1 MIFRTYGIG
10 AERHPISVFRMN
22 NSSNPSPARNL
33 TRTLI
38 HGFLVG
44 LWVIQV
50 APAEEVSV
58 ESQPTG
64 SSAGHAIPAGEA
76 GHRSH
81 IKPFFE
87 TYCIQCHG
95 PDKSKGKIT
104 LHTLDGNL
112 AAGADGEMERWE
124 KILEV
129 MDFEE
134 MPPEDEK
141 QPTAAEREAV
151 KAWIDQGM
159 RDHVAKAAD
168 VKAAP
173 LARRLTNFEYQ
184 NTMRDL
190 LGIDLELIKD
200 LPQDPE
206 KPYHFNNSAEFMLL
220 GPEQLDRYLKAAR
233 RALASAIVDPGKP
246 KVHRQQWTFGS
257 EGPAFASAKP
267 DELGVYS
274 HGRGSIASG
283 VTVDSWP
290 ETGEYRVRIK
300 AAAILPPGFK
310 EVPLR
315 IVMGSHL
322 RGDAGTGDYAPVGM
336 LHLSNTVDDMREFE
350 FRGRIENHPI
360 HVGQVTAKGPL
371 PPKRY
376 IYPQNLFDNGQ
387 LNDHR
392 RNHLDTSWQNSV
404 PRAVVR
410 TIEFEAPVID
420 VWPPSHHTRILPE
433 SSLRSADPDEYIR
446 GVLEKFITRAFRR
459 PASQDE
465 LARFFKLYKMLEPS
479 FDTLEETMRETLA
492 MVLTTPQFLYHTVAA
507 DGLTTPGYE
516 LASRLSYFL
525 WGSLP
530 DEELLALAAGKKLDD
545 PTVIEAQARRM
556 LADDRAK
563 DFIRNFTTQW
573 LSIEK
578 TKAININRQLFPR
591 FLFTVP
597 NGERFGQEELFRP
610 TIRDHMIDETV
621 GFIGELIRRNASVL
635 NIVDSDFAWLNEPLA
650 AHYGI
655 KGVQGLEFRAVPLAP
670 DAPLGGLP
678 TQGSVLVGNGTGSA
692 PHPIYRAVWLRE
704 AILGDEV
711 APPPAEVPA
720 LSDTAGEEVE
730 NATTIKEMLR
740 IHRTVESCNDCHARL
755 DPWGIPFEEYNAIGQ
770 YQPKIP
776 KNGTTVRKF
785 SKSMDGDLNGYAE
798 YLKTVNT
805 IPVDS
810 VARVPNGPEVAGM
823 KELKEYLLKDRK
835 DKVAENVI
843 RRLLTYGIGRALTY
857 QDRYTVEELLEQ
869 SEKSEHRF
877 QDMILTICRS
887 EIFRTPINTTN

>member
-1 MIFRTYGIG
+1 MCG
-10 AERHPISVFRMN
+10 AS
-22 NSSNPSPARNL
+22 
-33 TRTLI
+33 
-38 HGFLVG
+38 
-44 LWVIQV
+44 
-50 APAEEVSV
+50 AEV
-58 ESQPTG
+58 EPKTSQATG
-64 SSAGHAIPAGEA
+64 STDGHAIPAGEA

-87 TYCIQCHG
+87 TYCIKCHG
-95 PDKSKGKIT
+95 PDKSKGNIT
-104 LHTLDGNL
+104 LHTLDGDL

-129 MDFEE
+129 MDLEE

-141 QPTAAEREAV
+141 QPTSAEREAV
-151 KAWIDQGM
+151 KGWIDQGM

-168 VKAAP
+168 VEAAP

-190 LGIDLELIKD
+190 LGIDLKLIKD
-200 LPQDPE
+200 LPQDPA
-206 KPYHFNNSAEFMLL
+206 KPYHFNNNAEFMLL
-220 GPEQLDRYLKAAR
+220 GPEQLERYLKTAR

-246 KVHRQQWTFGS
+246 KVHRQKWTFGS
-257 EGPAFASAKP
+257 EGPAFASAKS
-267 DELGVYS
+267 DELGIYS
-274 HGRGSIASG
+274 NSRGSIASG
-283 VTVDSWP
+283 VAVDSWP
-290 ETGEYRVRIK
+290 DTGEYRIRIK
-300 AAAILPPGFK
+300 AAAILPQGFK

-322 RGDAGTGDYAPVGM
+322 RSDFGTGDYAPVGM
-336 LHLSNTVDDMREFE
+336 LYLSNSVDNMRDFE

-360 HVGQVTAKGPL
+360 QVGMVTAKGHL

-376 IYPQNLFDNGQ
+376 INPQNLFDNGQ

-392 RNHLDTSWQNSV
+392 INHLDTSWQNSV
-404 PRAVVR
+404 PRAVIR

-420 VWPPSHHTRILPE
+420 VWPPAHHTRILPE
-433 SSLRSADPDEYIR
+433 SSLSSADPDEYIR
-446 GVLEKFITRAFRR
+446 GVLERFISRAFRR

-465 LARFFKLYKMLEPS
+465 RERFFKIYKMLEPS
-479 FDTLEETMRETLA
+479 FDTIEETMRETLA
-492 MVLTTPQFLYHTVAA
+492 MVLTSPQFLYHTVAT

-530 DEELLALAAGKKLDD
+530 DDELLALAAGKKLDD
-545 PTVIEAQARRM
+545 PAVIEAQARRM

-578 TKAININRQLFPR
+578 TKAVNINRQLFPR

-610 TIRDHMIDETV
+610 TIRDYMIDETV
-621 GFIGELIRRNASVL
+621 GFIGELIRRNASVM
-635 NIVDSDFAWLNEPLA
+635 NIVHSDFAWLNEPLA

-670 DAPLGGLP
+670 DTYLGGLP
-678 TQGSVLVGNGTGSA
+678 TQGSVLIGNGTGSA

-720 LSDTAGEEVE
+720 LTDTAGEEAN

-755 DPWGIPFEEYNAIGQ
+755 DPWGILFEEYNAIGQ
-770 YQPKIP
+770 FQPKIP
-776 KNGTTVRKF
+776 KNGATVRKF
-785 SKSMDGDLNGYAE
+785 SEKLDGNLQAYAD

-810 VARVPNGPEVAGM
+810 AARVPNGPEVSGM
-823 KELKEYLLKDRK
+823 KELKEYLLKNRK
-835 DKVAENVI
+835 KDVAENAI
-843 RRLLTYGIGRALTY
+843 RRLLTYGIGRSLTY
-857 QDRYTVEELLEQ
+857 QDRYTVEELLKQ
-869 SEKSEHRF
+869 SEKSEYRF

-887 EIFRTPINTTN
+887 EFFRTPITTSKQ

>member
-1 MIFRTYGIG
+1 
-10 AERHPISVFRMN
+10 MN
-22 NSSNPSPARNL
+22 YASNHQSTRNL
-33 TRTLI
+33 TRILT
-38 HGFLVG
+38 HGFFAG
-44 LWVIQV
+44 LWMIQV
-50 APAEEVSV
+50 APGEEVSV
-58 ESQPTG
+58 KSGTSGPT
-64 SSAGHAIPAGEA
+64 AGHAIPAGEA

-87 TYCIQCHG
+87 NYCIKCHG

-104 LHTLDGNL
+104 LHTLDGDL
-112 AAGADGEMERWE
+112 TAGADGEMERWE

-129 MDFEE
+129 MDLEE
-134 MPPEDEK
+134 MPPEEEK
-141 QPTAAEREAV
+141 QPTAAERAAV

-159 RDHVAKAAD
+159 RDHVAKSAD
-168 VKAAP
+168 VKSAP

-200 LPQDPE
+200 LSQDPE

-220 GPEQLDRYLKAAR
+220 GPEQLDRYLKTAR
-233 RALASAIVDPGKP
+233 RALASAIVDPEKP
-246 KVHRQQWTFGS
+246 KVHRQQWNFGS

-274 HGRGSIASG
+274 NGRGSIASG
-283 VTVDSWP
+283 VVVDSWP
-290 ETGEYRVRIK
+290 ETGEYRIRIK

-322 RGDAGTGDYAPVGM
+322 RSDAGTGDFAPVGM

-420 VWPPSHHTRILPE
+420 VWPPAHHTRILPE

-446 GVLEKFITRAFRR
+446 GVLGKFITRAYRR

-492 MVLTTPQFLYHTVAA
+492 MVLTSPQFLYHTVAA

-530 DEELLALAAGKKLDD
+530 DDELLALAAGKKLDD
-545 PTVIEAQARRM
+545 PAVIEAQARRM
-556 LADDRAK
+556 LADDKAK
-563 DFIRNFTTQW
+563 DFVRNFTMQW

-578 TKAININRQLFPR
+578 TKAVNINRQLFPR

-610 TIRDHMIDETV
+610 TIRDYMIDETV

-635 NIVDSDFAWLNEPLA
+635 NIVHSDFAWLNEPLA

-655 KGVQGLEFRAVPLAP
+655 RGVQGLQFRAVPLAP

-740 IHRTVESCNDCHARL
+740 IHRTVESCNDCHVRL

-770 YQPKIP
+770 FQPKIP
-776 KNGTTVRKF
+776 KNGATVRKF
-785 SKSMDGDLNGYAE
+785 SRSIDGDLDGYAE
-798 YLKTVNT
+798 YLKTVNNLT
-805 IPVDS
+805 VDS

-823 KELKEYLLKDRK
+823 KELKEYLLKDRNE
-835 DKVAENVI
+835 DVAENAI

-869 SEKSEHRF
+869 SEKSEHRL

>member
-1 MIFRTYGIG
+1 MNYVSNHQPIG
-10 AERHPISVFRMN
+10 
-22 NSSNPSPARNL
+22 NL
-33 TRTLI
+33 TRILI
-38 HGFLVG
+38 HGILLA
-44 LWVIQV
+44 LWMIQV

-58 ESQPTG
+58 KYETSG
-64 SSAGHAIPAGEA
+64 SSSGHAIPAGEA

-87 TYCIQCHG
+87 NYCIKCHG

-124 KILEV
+124 KIIEV
-129 MDFEE
+129 MDLEE

-159 RDHVAKAAD
+159 RDHVAKASD
-168 VKAAP
+168 VKSAP

-200 LPQDPE
+200 LPQDPA

-220 GPEQLDRYLKAAR
+220 GPEQLDRYLKTAR

-274 HGRGSIASG
+274 NSRGSIASG
-283 VTVDSWP
+283 VAVDSWP
-290 ETGEYRVRIK
+290 ETGEYRIRIK

-322 RGDAGTGDYAPVGM
+322 RSDFGTGDYATVGM
-336 LHLSNTVDDMREFE
+336 LYLNNSVDDMREFE

-360 HVGQVTAKGPL
+360 QVGMVTAKGHL

-376 IYPQNLFDNGQ
+376 INPQNLFDNGQ

-392 RNHLDTSWQNSV
+392 INHLDTSWQNSV
-404 PRAVVR
+404 PRAVIR
-410 TIEFEAPVID
+410 IIEFEAPVID
-420 VWPPSHHTRILPE
+420 VWPPAHHTRILPE

-446 GVLEKFITRAFRR
+446 GVLKKFISRAFRR

-465 LARFFKLYKMLEPS
+465 RERFFKIYKMLEPS

-492 MVLTTPQFLYHTVAA
+492 MVLTSPQFLYHTVAA
-507 DGLTTPGYE
+507 DGLTTPNHE
-516 LASRLSYFL
+516 MASRLSYFL
-525 WGSLP
+525 WGSMP
-530 DEELLALAAGKKLDD
+530 DDELLALAAEKKLDD
-545 PTVIEAQARRM
+545 PAVIEAQARRL
-556 LADDRAK
+556 LADTRAR

-578 TKAININRQLFPR
+578 TKAVNINRQLFPR

-610 TIRDHMIDETV
+610 TIRDYMIDETV
-621 GFIGELIRRNASVL
+621 GFIGELIRRNASVM
-635 NIVDSDFAWLNEPLA
+635 NIVHSDFAWLNEPLA

-670 DAPLGGLP
+670 EAPLGGLP
-678 TQGSVLVGNGTGSA
+678 TQGSVLIGNGTGSA

-720 LSDTAGEEVE
+720 LSDTAGEEVN

-770 YQPKIP
+770 FQPKIP
-776 KNGTTVRKF
+776 INGATVRKF
-785 SKSMDGDLNGYAE
+785 SKKLDGSLQAYAD

-810 VARVPNGPEVAGM
+810 VARVPNGPEVSGM
-823 KELKEYLLKDRK
+823 KELKEYLLKDRSK
-835 DKVAENVI
+835 DVAENAI

-857 QDRYTVEELLEQ
+857 QDRYTVEELLKQ

-877 QDMILTICRS
+877 QDMILNICRS
-887 EIFRTPINTTN
+887 EIFRTPITTSKQ